1 MPRPRARRVDESED
15 SCEIEDPSL
24 RHGYAVIPGP
34 IMRAREL
41 QPSAKV
47 LYGLLR
53 SYALNKGEC
62 FPSQARLAWDLDASI
77 RNVQLL
83 LKSLQRYGLIDWHER
98 FVRKDGVVQR
108 RGNLYVIRNWAA
120 DPRYTLARYPNA
132 RVEDDTAVALV
143 SPENTP
149 VSQTDLADEK
159 TFAPLSRAGEVSFA
173 HMPEDGERAF
183 ATQTKELSHEEYP
196 VKSKAGKS
204 TRHAALWSAA
214 QEELRSRVSSA
225 LFEAFVRPAKA
236 EVVEEAG
243 VKYLLVQAPSTYVCE
258 QLENRVGPSAF
269 AAAYAIL
276 TNEWLPVRFAG
287 PAASG

>member
-83 LKSLQRYGLIDWHER
+83 LKSLQRYGLVDWHER
-98 FVRKDGVVQR
+98 FVKKDGVVQR
-108 RGNLYVIRNWAA
+108 RGNLYIIRNWSA
-120 DPRYTLARYPNA
+120 DPRYTFDRYPDA
-132 RVEDDTAVALV
+132 RAEDDTAVALV
-143 SPENTP
+143 STGSTA
-149 VSQTDLADEK
+149 VSQAIPESEK
-159 TFAPLSRAGEVSFA
+159 TFASSEEEGEVAFA
-173 HMPEDGERAF
+173 RSSNLGEKSF
-183 ATQTKELSHEEYP
+183 ATQAKDLSHEEYP
-196 VKSKAGKS
+196 MKIKAGKS
-204 TRHAALWSAA
+204 TRHAALWLAA
-214 QEELRSRVSSA
+214 QDELKSRVSSA
-225 LFEAFVRPAKA
+225 LFETFVRPATA
-236 EVVEEAG
+236 EIVEEADE
-243 VKYLLVQAPSTYVCE
+243 KLLIVRAPSTYVCE
-258 QLENRVGPSAF
+258 QLANRVGPTAF
-269 AAAYAIL
+269 AAAYAALI
-276 TNEWLPVRFAG
+276 NEWLPVRFAG